1 MNQVPEEQS
10 YGTQNTHFSMHYL
23 IMYTLQRP
31 TAVVSGLHAT
41 YYALMGLVSVLRY
54 IVNSLRWLMNSPLAH
69 ELSYHNIIYRPHA
82 L

>member
-1 MNQVPEEQS
+1 MPEEQS
-10 YGTQNTHFSMHYL
+10 HGTRNTHFSMHYL

-31 TAVVSGLHAT
+31 TAIVSGLHAT

-54 IVNSLRWLMNSPLAH
+54 IVNSLRWLMNSPVNYPALNC
-69 ELSYHNIIYRPHA
+69 YHIYCPHA